1 MKEYLLPEEGHF
13 YKANLHAHS
22 TVSDGRMT
30 PKEIKEAYKAK
41 GYSVVAFTD
50 HEVMV
55 DHGDLTDGD
64 FLALKGYELA
74 INEGY
79 SSAGNEKRTY
89 HLCLIAT
96 SPSVKSQVFFN
107 PRGHFSGNAASYANT
122 VRPYGDTVYQYT
134 YSPIFVN
141 RLVREATAAGFL
153 VNYNHPHWSM
163 QREEDYLPLVGLT
176 GVEVFNGTCTAVRG
190 SLDHDSRIYDALLK
204 TGNHKNLLPIAADD
218 NHNEAGFFG
227 DNADSFLGFMMIKAK
242 SLTYEHI
249 IAALKNG
256 DCYASSGPQ
265 INSLYVEGGRLYIE
279 GSPVREIIY
288 RTSTRRAVRRHKA
301 NDALFTE
308 ASFPLL
314 REDGYFR
321 LELVDEAGRRAYTP
335 AYDASRF
342 ALS

>member
-1 MKEYLLPEEGHF
+1 MKQYLLPEEGHS

-30 PKEIKEAYKAK
+30 PLEIKKAYKEK
-41 GYSVVAFTD
+41 GYAVVAFTD

-55 DHGDLTDGD
+55 DHSELNDPD

-74 INEGY
+74 INEGLA
-79 SSAGNEKRTY
+79 SAGNDKRTY

-96 SPSVKSQVFFN
+96 DPSVDKQVFFN
-107 PRGHFSGNAASYANT
+107 PRGHFSGNAAAYADAVRT
-122 VRPYGDTVYQYT
+122 VGEVVYQYT
-134 YSPIFVN
+134 YSPIFIN
-141 RLVREATAAGFL
+141 RLIRAASAAGFL

-163 QREEDYLPLVGLT
+163 QGEADYLPLVGLT

-204 TGNHKNLLPIAADD
+204 TANHQNLLPIAADD
-218 NHNEAGFFG
+218 NHNEDGFSG

-242 SLTYEHI
+242 SLTYEHV

-256 DCYASSGPQ
+256 DCYASSGPT
-265 INSLYVEGGRLYIE
+265 IDALYVEGGRLHIAS
-279 GSPVREIIY
+279 SPVREILY

-308 ASFPLL
+308 ASFPIL

-321 LELVDEAGRRAYTP
+321 VELVDEHGRRAYTR
-335 AYDASRF
+335 AYDARE
-342 ALS
+342 LSLS